1 MSNLLLS
8 KVIEPAH
15 FAALAAGSA
24 MGVPLAFQSIVA
36 VRSILH
42 DQLSEKEIYLRV
54 APIGFGFL
62 VVVIAWA
69 FALPK

>member
-1 MSNLLLS
+1 
-8 KVIEPAH
+8 VIEPSH

-24 MGVPLAFQSIVA
+24 VGVPLAFQSIVA

-54 APIGFGFL
+54 IPIGFGFL
-62 VVVIAWA
+62 FVVIAWA
-69 FALPK
+69 FVLPK